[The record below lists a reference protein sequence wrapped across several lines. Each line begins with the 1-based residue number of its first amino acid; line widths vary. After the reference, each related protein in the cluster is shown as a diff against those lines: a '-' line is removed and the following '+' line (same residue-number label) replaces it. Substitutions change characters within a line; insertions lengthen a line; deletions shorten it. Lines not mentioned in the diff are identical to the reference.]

1 MSIDARTEVLNHLGL
16 VSTMYEE
23 LGIGELIDTLIP
35 QDTNARHVSIG
46 QAVKA
51 MVLNGL
57 GFAERLLYLTPDF
70 FRPLPVERLIG
81 PGVEASHLN
90 DDTLGRALE
99 ALVDADVTGVFSQ
112 IAQRACQRLGLTP
125 RVGHLDATS
134 FKTTGVH
141 NSADEEPE
149 EGVVQITRGYSRDH
163 RPDLNQVALNL
174 MVEHRSSLPLLM
186 APISG
191 NQPDVTTFAQT
202 IEQHLGQLQSVYGLT
217 HLVMDSAGYTIDNIR
232 RLDQA
237 GVRYV
242 SRVSERLKAAK
253 DFLDHWPEVQRIGPF
268 FVDYSQVVEV
278 NGIKERW
285 LLVIT
290 DASLSRAGGRV
301 QKRWTKRVSQEQRQ
315 LSELQQQR
323 FACEADARRAAEALI
338 ATLTGWRVEIAAITG
353 DEQDFSV
360 QLSLTPNDDP
370 RWHEIGREAG
380 FILATNDLDT
390 DTFSDWDLFE
400 MYKDQSQVEGGFR
413 FMKDPLFHANRLFLK
428 SPRRIMGLLMVMTV
442 CLLVYAA
449 LEYRLRSALAAS
461 AETVPNQKGKPT
473 ATPTIRW
480 VFTLFNGIHVLYL
493 AGASPQVL
501 NLTSAQQT
509 VLRVLGSAYEK
520 IYG

>member
-1 MSIDARTEVLNHLGL
+1 
-16 VSTMYEE
+16 
-23 LGIGELIDTLIP
+23 
-35 QDTNARHVSIG
+35 
-46 QAVKA
+46 
-51 MVLNGL
+51 
-57 GFAERLLYLTPDF
+57 
-70 FRPLPVERLIG
+70 
-81 PGVEASHLN
+81 
-90 DDTLGRALE
+90 
-99 ALVDADVTGVFSQ
+99 
-112 IAQRACQRLGLTP
+112 
-125 RVGHLDATS
+125 
-134 FKTTGVH
+134 
-141 NSADEEPE
+141 
-149 EGVVQITRGYSRDH
+149 
-163 RPDLNQVALNL
+163 
-174 MVEHRSSLPLLM
+174 
-186 APISG
+186 
-191 NQPDVTTFAQT
+191 
-202 IEQHLGQLQSVYGLT
+202 
-217 HLVMDSAGYTIDNIR
+217 
-232 RLDQA
+232 
-237 GVRYV
+237 
-242 SRVSERLKAAK
+242 
-253 DFLDHWPEVQRIGPF
+253 VQRIGPF